1 MADGDGVSSGV
12 TLTSLRLLMNSSG
25 DGGLRIDELRIATDW
40 DSAVRGIVIPEPSTY
55 ALLGGLLAFGAV
67 MVSRRK

>member
-1 MADGDGVSSGV
+1 
-12 TLTSLRLLMNSSG
+12 MNSSG